1 MPKIGAGEPWG
12 SAAGHPFARLGGHEA
27 VRLRQG
33 GVNQAGD
40 HADKLVGVMT
50 QHDRAPCRVRT
61 RSRGPGGQRADLAV
75 AQAVVD
81 QGEQS
86 AGGRD
91 HADVAAPR
99 GDDPGPIDG
108 QFGARAGALAG
119 LDRRQRTSFEPC
131 FVIGPPCTLVSD
143 SRCRGVSPAQQHNFS
158 GRENRVTS
166 PISATRTAAKVGPTP
181 LICWIT
187 R

>member
-1 MPKIGAGEPWG
+1 MYAEDQQAGPG
-12 SAAGHPFARLGGHEA
+12 VRLPVIPSRRGWRHEA

-61 RSRGPGGQRADLAV
+61 RSPGPRGQRADLSV
-75 AQAVVD
+75 AQAVED

-86 AGGRD
+86 AGGGD

-99 GDDPGPIDG
+99 GDDPGTVGG
-108 QFGARAGALAG
+108 QYRAVLVGVQAVRPRCAAGAPPG
-119 LDRRQRTSFEPC
+119 LRLR
-131 FVIGPPCTLVSD
+131 
-143 SRCRGVSPAQQHNFS
+143 
-158 GRENRVTS
+158 
-166 PISATRTAAKVGPTP
+166 
-181 LICWIT
+181 
-187 R
+187 